1 VTNGNINQLEFDN
14 TSDDEAYGGDGL
26 ELADFGLDQFPDDP
40 DKREQVQDNFLV
52 SDPSN
57 AGDPDKVDTFQDLS
71 FPVVDP
77 NGDLDSDNDTLHK
90 GPLVDATRLTSQ
102 TDAFGE
108 EKQEEL
114 DDKADS
120 LLDEFFR

>member
-1 VTNGNINQLEFDN
+1 MEEGKINDIGYER
-14 TSDDEAYGGDGL
+14 TSSDEAYGGDGI

-40 DKREQVQDNFLV
+40 EKQEQVKDNFLV

-77 NGDLDSDNDTLHK
+77 NGDLDDDNDTLHK
-90 GPLVDATRLTSQ
+90 GPLEDADSLATQ

-108 EKQEEL
+108 QKQQEL
-114 DDKADS
+114 DNKINDLID
-120 LLDEFFR
+120 DNF